1 MMKSHEYGPQPFN
14 RLWAFTLS
22 TVIHL
27 GVVGFA
33 LSGGVWINGVTSP
46 STQDK
51 MVIMMA
57 DLYSSVSAVQ
67 PTDVM
72 EAIYDHQQ
80 TTAGSVDKQ
89 VDVVGVTVQQDN
101 ETPAHSES
109 NLRPAEAIYLQAT
122 ELTKSPSLQ
131 VDIPSDFS
139 LPSSNGVSRVAIL
152 RLMINENGDV
162 VQVIVEDAA
171 ASEQEQ
177 NLLKEAFSKAK
188 FHPGEIDGR
197 AVKSQLMIE
206 VILNEVVNLK

>member
-1 MMKSHEYGPQPFN
+1 MMKSHEHGPQPFN
-14 RLWAFTLS
+14 RLWAFILS
-22 TVIHL
+22 TAIHL

-33 LSGGVWINGVTSP
+33 LSGGVWVNGVASP

-67 PTDVM
+67 PTDVTA
-72 EAIYDHQQ
+72 AIYDHQQ
-80 TTAGSVDKQ
+80 TTAGSVDNQ
-89 VDVVGVTVQQDN
+89 IDVVGVTVQQDN

-109 NLRPAEAIYLQAT
+109 LLRPTEAIYLQAT
-122 ELTKSPSLQ
+122 ELTKSPSVQ

-139 LPSSNGVSRVAIL
+139 LPSANGVSRLAIL
-152 RLMINENGDV
+152 RLLINENGDV
-162 VQVIVEDAA
+162 AQVIVEGAA